1 MGRKMYKFFC
11 MLNVYSEVMYIFYKN
26 AKTAKII
33 FSNLRS

>member
-1 MGRKMYKFFC
+1 MGRKMYKFFW
-11 MLNVYSEVMYIFYKN
+11 LNVYSEAMYIFYKN